1 MNEFIVI
8 LIPLILAHILT
19 DFVLQSRKM
28 VSEKGKHNL
37 KSVWSY
43 LHALIAGILAYLLL
57 AEWSLH
63 PVFWVTAGTHLAIDA
78 VKNALE
84 DQQSAKVFVADQLAH
99 LAVAAGLAWW
109 IYQNTDSLGLFGTMP
124 LFQIGTLLLGLLLLL
139 KPSSVLIQKLISS
152 WTAGVSIPS
161 QAEPT
166 DNMPGGLPKA
176 GHYIGLLERILIYV
190 FVLVNQFAAIGFLI
204 AAKSILR
211 FGGQK
216 QERVETEYILLGTL
230 LSFTIA
236 IVIALGI
243 RMLINPF

>member
-1 MNEFIVI
+1 MIEFIVI
-8 LIPLILAHILT
+8 LIPLVLAHILT

-37 KSVWSY
+37 KSGWSY
-43 LHALIAGILAYLLL
+43 VHALIAGTLAYLLL
-57 AEWSLH
+57 SEWSLH
-63 PVFWVTAGTHLAIDA
+63 PVFWVTAGTHLVIDA
-78 VKNALE
+78 IKNSLPQ
-84 DQQSAKVFVADQLAH
+84 QQSAKVFIADQLAH
-99 LAVAAGLAWW
+99 LAIAAGLAFWVF
-109 IYQNTDSLGLFGTMP
+109 NSTNALGLFSAQP
-124 LFQIGTLLLGLLLLL
+124 LLHIGILLLGLLLLL

-161 QAEPT
+161 QMEPT

-176 GHYIGLLERILIYV
+176 GHYIGILERILIYI

-243 RMLINPF
+243 RMLANQF